1 MKTDYQ
7 PFLSATVSQCSRVTR
22 KDTGSPCKS
31 LMETD
36 SVKRA
41 AECSVKPKHIDSGQD
56 TQYKNR
62 SPNPGKAGER
72 QVLTHTP
79 RGNSKDVNSGGVES
93 RGTRSVTPRSRRKA
107 RKPKKPQ
114 KSAACWDPNFRGVT
128 MWFTTLVEGDR
139 AQLRISSFFS
149 KTTGKKKSFMG
160 TKCRRKRS
168 DSVSEC
174 KSSSDNEDFRE
185 TFPTMNF
192 GGGGPRPQEKT
203 TGDQRWTDHRNT
215 GPQDHGI
222 HKTKNGT
229 DQRHWTNM
237 WTTHVETKDH
247 RNDHRTMEDTK
258 RDHMKEERPQDHE
271 TMEDKEHDHGH
282 RPWTIYRKYRVRCSK
297 CWHIPKKDSKTY
309 PSCSVCGGM
318 LRFHQ
323 NRKLW

>member
-7 PFLSATVSQCSRVTR
+7 PFFSSTVSQCTRATR

-31 LMETD
+31 LQTD
-36 SVKRA
+36 SVTRA
-41 AECSVKPKHIDSGQD
+41 ADCSVKLNHIDSGQD

-62 SPNPGKAGER
+62 SPNPGNAGER
-72 QVLTHTP
+72 QVLTQTP
-79 RGNSKDVNSGGVES
+79 RGNGKEVNSGGGES

-128 MWFTTLVEGDR
+128 MWFTTLVDGDR

-174 KSSSDNEDFRE
+174 KSSSDNDDFRE
-185 TFPTMNF
+185 TFPAMNF
-192 GGGGPRPQEKT
+192 GAKVCASCGTRRTPLWRDAEDGTPLC
-203 TGDQRWTDHRNT
+203 NAC
-215 GPQDHGI
+215 GI
-222 HKTKNGT
+222 
-229 DQRHWTNM
+229 R
-237 WTTHVETKDH
+237 
-247 RNDHRTMEDTK
+247 
-258 RDHMKEERPQDHE
+258 
-271 TMEDKEHDHGH
+271 
-282 RPWTIYRKYRVRCSK
+282 YRKYRVRCSK

>member
-7 PFLSATVSQCSRVTR
+7 PFFSANVSQCSRMAR

-41 AECSVKPKHIDSGQD
+41 ADCSVKPKHIDSGQD
-56 TQYKNR
+56 THCKNR
-62 SPNPGKAGER
+62 SPKAGDGH
-72 QVLTHTP
+72 VLTHTQ
-79 RGNSKDVNSGGVES
+79 RENSKDGGGGES
-93 RGTRSVTPRSRRKA
+93 WGTRSATPRSRRKA

-139 AQLRISSFFS
+139 TQLRISSFFS
-149 KTTGKKKSFMG
+149 KATGKKKTFMG
-160 TKCRRKRS
+160 TKCPRKRN

-174 KSSSDNEDFRE
+174 KSSSENEDFRE

-192 GGGGPRPQEKT
+192 GAKVCASCGTRRTPLWRDAEDGTPLC
-203 TGDQRWTDHRNT
+203 NAC
-215 GPQDHGI
+215 GI
-222 HKTKNGT
+222 
-229 DQRHWTNM
+229 R
-237 WTTHVETKDH
+237 
-247 RNDHRTMEDTK
+247 
-258 RDHMKEERPQDHE
+258 
-271 TMEDKEHDHGH
+271 
-282 RPWTIYRKYRVRCSK
+282 YRKYRVRCSK